1 MRNLAILILSSFRS
15 VAKGT
20 GPRRRPGIPRYE
32 GLYWHFIRCIFV
44 IVAGDSGYFPSLCCG
59 KFRGVGHRND
69 GGREQTGIRWI
80 VFSCF
85 ILSTLGSINSAY
97 ARLLTVG
104 ANQPHQ
110 QISEAIAAARPFDT
124 LVVKPGNYYEH
135 TIAIDKPLHLTGEG
149 KPRIDAQGEPVQIF
163 IVTTDSVTIEG
174 FVLANVG
181 VSYLSELSAIKVD
194 RSRYGVIRNN
204 DLENCFFGIYL
215 AYARHYRVE
224 NNRIIGQAD
233 NEASAGNAI
242 HAWKGSHLEIV
253 HNTVTGHRDGIYFEF
268 IDDSQIHG
276 NQSFDN
282 LRYGLHFMFSNRD
295 HYRNNEFRDNGA
307 GVAVMFSKHIR
318 MEKNRFVRNWGGA
331 SYGLLLKEIS
341 DGEII
346 GNYFVRNT
354 TGILAEGANRI
365 LIEKNQFT
373 GNGTALDM
381 KGNGLDN
388 RVLAN
393 NFLANTFEVVTNS
406 QRNNN
411 KYDRNYWSGYAGY
424 DLDRNGVGDEPYRPV
439 NLFARITD
447 QIPAATLL
455 LHSFFVNLL
464 TLSERIFPDIIPVA
478 LIDEHPR
485 MQPYAYD

>member
-1 MRNLAILILSSFRS
+1 MTANTFIFSFVFSGFILSSIT
-15 VAKGT
+15 VAHA
-20 GPRRRPGIPRYE
+20 RVIP
-32 GLYWHFIRCIFV
+32 I
-44 IVAGDSGYFPSLCCG
+44 
-59 KFRGVGHRND
+59 
-69 GGREQTGIRWI
+69 
-80 VFSCF
+80 
-85 ILSTLGSINSAY
+85 
-97 ARLLTVG
+97 G
-104 ANQPHQ
+104 ADQPHQ
-110 QISEAIAAARPFDT
+110 QISEAIAAAQPFDT
-124 LVVKPGNYYEH
+124 LLVKPGTYYQH
-135 TIAIDKPLHLTGEG
+135 TITVDKPLHLIGEG
-149 KPRIDAQGEPVQIF
+149 KPRIDAQGKKVQIF
-163 IVTTDSVTIEG
+163 TVTADSVTIEG

-181 VSYLSELSAIKVD
+181 VSYLSEFSAIRVD
-194 RSRYGVIRNN
+194 RARYGTIRDN
-204 DLENCFFGIYL
+204 DIENCYFGVYL
-215 AYARHYRVE
+215 AYARHYQVE

-233 NEASAGNAI
+233 DESSAGNAI
-242 HAWKGSHLEIV
+242 HAWKGSHLTIA
-253 HNTVTGHRDGIYFEF
+253 HNTATGHRDGIYFEF
-268 IDDSQIHG
+268 VDDSQIHY
-276 NQSFDN
+276 NRSFGN

-295 HYRNNEFRDNGA
+295 DYRNNEFRDNGA

-346 GNYFVRNT
+346 GNHFVRNT

-406 QRNNN
+406 QRNSNE
-411 KYDRNYWSGYAGY
+411 YDRNYWSGYAGY
-424 DLDRNGVGDEPYRPV
+424 DLNRDGTGDEPYRPV

-464 TLSERIFPDIIPVA
+464 ELSERIFPDIIPVT

-485 MQPYAYD
+485 MQPYTYD

>member
-1 MRNLAILILSSFRS
+1 MRTRINLTLPSFWNFTQPSEGSYLPPWIRESPATKAYTCISYDKLSSS
-15 VAKGT
+15 WGIVG
-20 GPRRRPGIPRYE
+20 RRGYGLRYATLRNE
-32 GLYWHFIRCIFV
+32 GE
-44 IVAGDSGYFPSLCCG
+44 
-59 KFRGVGHRND
+59 K
-69 GGREQTGIRWI
+69 EQTGIRWI

-85 ILSTLGSINSAY
+85 ILSIVGSINSAH
-97 ARLLTVG
+97 ARVLPVG
-104 ANQPHQ
+104 ADQPYQ
-110 QISEAIAAARPFDT
+110 QIGEAIAAARPFDT

-135 TIAIDKPLHLTGEG
+135 TMAIDKPLHLTGEG
-149 KPRIDAQGEPVQIF
+149 KPRIDAQGEKVQIF
-163 IVTTDSVTIEG
+163 IVMADSVTIEG

-181 VSYLSELSAIKVD
+181 VSYLSELAAVKVD
-194 RSRYGVIRNN
+194 RGRYGAIRNN
-204 DLENCFFGIYL
+204 DIDHCFFGIYL
-215 AYARHYRVE
+215 AYARHYQVE
-224 NNRIIGQAD
+224 NNRITGQAA

-242 HAWKGSHLEIV
+242 HAWKGSHLEIA
-253 HNTVTGHRDGIYFEF
+253 HNTATGHRDGIYFEF
-268 IDDSQIHG
+268 VDDSRVHH
-276 NQSFDN
+276 NHSTDN

-295 HYRNNEFRDNGA
+295 HYRYNEFRNNGA
-307 GVAVMFSKHIR
+307 GVAVMFSKHIH

-346 GNYFVRNT
+346 GNHFVRNT

-373 GNGTALDM
+373 LNGTALDM

-411 KYDRNYWSGYAGY
+411 EYDYNYWSSYAGY

-455 LHSFFVNLL
+455 LNSFFVSLL
-464 TLSERIFPDIIPVA
+464 ELSERVFPDIIPVA

-485 MQPYAYD
+485 MQPYPYD

>member
-1 MRNLAILILSSFRS
+1 MRYLVISTLPSFWS

-59 KFRGVGHRND
+59 KFRND

-80 VFSCF
+80 VFAYVFTCF

-97 ARLLTVG
+97 ARVLTVG
-104 ANQPHQ
+104 VDQPYQ
-110 QISEAIAAARPFDT
+110 QIREAIATAQAFDT
-124 LVVKPGNYYEH
+124 VLVKPGTYYQH
-135 TIAIDKPLHLTGEG
+135 TITIGKPVCLMGEG
-149 KPRIDAQGEPVQIF
+149 KPRIDAQGEKVQIF
-163 IVTTDSVTIEG
+163 IVTADSVTIEG

-181 VSYLSELSAIKVD
+181 VSYLSELAAVKVD
-194 RSRYGVIRNN
+194 RGRYGAIRNN
-204 DLENCFFGIYL
+204 DIENCFFGIYL

-224 NNRIIGQAD
+224 NNRITGRAHD
-233 NEASAGNAI
+233 EASAGNAI
-242 HAWKGSHLEIV
+242 HAWKGSHLEIA
-253 HNTVTGHRDGIYFEF
+253 HNTAVGHRDGIYFEF
-268 IDDSQIHG
+268 VDDSQIHHNRSVG
-276 NQSFDN
+276 N

-318 MEKNRFVRNWGGA
+318 MEENQFVRNWGGA

-346 GNYFVRNT
+346 GNHFVRNT

-365 LIEKNQFT
+365 VIEKNQFT
-373 GNGTALDM
+373 LNGTALDI

-388 RVLAN
+388 QVLAN

-411 KYDRNYWSGYAGY
+411 EYDYNYWSSYVGY

-464 TLSERIFPDIIPVA
+464 ELSERVFPDIIPVA